1 MAQSACQNIGPSK
14 QMDGDHTFQQ
24 YASQD
29 VTARSIALRFIR
41 ERAANHRS
49 PLPERFL
56 LFSNISLRDCE
67 EIVGAA
73 RELRFDRGQ
82 TIHIEGDPIRSVVL
96 LTCGAVKV
104 IQFGEN
110 GTEVILKL
118 CGPGELVGTPALRT
132 QGFHCSTSQALRM
145 SAALVWDMRVF
156 ESLSGRFPVLGYNAA
171 LTLAKQLNDLE
182 DRFREVSTERVVP
195 RLSRQVIR
203 LMNQVGIPVNGEVE
217 ISISREELAQLIGAT
232 PYTVSRLLSEWDRQG
247 IVESRREAVLIHDL
261 GALEELSHSI
271 G

>member
-1 MAQSACQNIGPSK
+1 MAQSACQKVPLSK
-14 QMDGDHTFQQ
+14 KMGGDYEFQQ
-24 YASQD
+24 FASRD
-29 VTARSIALRFIR
+29 VTARSVALRFIR
-41 ERAANHRS
+41 ERAANPRS

-73 RELRFDRGQ
+73 RELSFQRGQ
-82 TIHIEGDPIRSVVL
+82 TIDIEGDAIRRVVL
-96 LTCGAVKV
+96 LTCGSVKV

-118 CGPGELVGTPALRT
+118 CGPGELVGTIALYKQR
-132 QGFHCSTSQALRM
+132 FHCSTSQALRM
-145 SAALVWDMRVF
+145 STALVWDLKVF
-156 ESLSGRFPVLGYNAA
+156 EVLSGRFPVLGFNAA
-171 LTLAKQLNDLE
+171 LILDKQLNDLQ

-203 LMNQVGIPVNGEVE
+203 LMNQVGTPVNGEVE
-217 ISISREELAQLIGAT
+217 ISISREELAQMIGAT

-247 IVESRREAVLIHDL
+247 IVESRREAVLIHDRC
-261 GALEELSHSI
+261 ALEELSNSL

>member
-1 MAQSACQNIGPSK
+1 MAQSACQNVPLSK
-14 QMDGDHTFQQ
+14 QTDGDYKFQQ
-24 YASQD
+24 FASRD
-29 VTARSIALRFIR
+29 VTARSVVLRFIR
-41 ERAANHRS
+41 EKAANHRS

-56 LFSNISLRDCE
+56 LFSNIPLRDCE

-73 RELRFDRGQ
+73 RELRFQRGQ
-82 TIHIEGDPIRSVVL
+82 TIHIEGDPIQKVVL
-96 LTCGAVKV
+96 LTCGSVKV
-104 IQFGEN
+104 VQFGEN

-118 CGPGELVGTPALRT
+118 CGPGELVGTPALRK
-132 QGFHCSTSQALRM
+132 QGFHRSTSQALRI
-145 SAALVWDMRVF
+145 SSGLVWDMRVF
-156 ESLSGRFPVLGYNAA
+156 ECLAGRFPALGFNAA
-171 LTLAKQLNDLE
+171 LILANQLNDLE
-182 DRFREVSTERVVP
+182 ERFREVSTERVVP

-203 LMNQVGIPVNGEVE
+203 LMNQVGISVNGEVE

-247 IVESRREAVLIHDL
+247 IVESRREAVLIHDP